1 MKNLQLFF
9 LLLVFI
15 LFIPGNSYC
24 EDISTLTV
32 GKVITLHSKV
42 LQENRQFIIRLPGD
56 YKNSG
61 KSYSVLYLLDAQWED
76 MFLIS
81 AGTIGYLSDMYRFPK
96 LIIVGI
102 YNSQRNRDMLP
113 TVVKDRPNSG
123 GSDRFLK
130 FLGSELIPYIN
141 NHYRTKPFS
150 ILYGGSNAGLFT
162 LYALLKSPHLF
173 QAYIAGSPMIGHCR
187 DFIYSQANQFIKTKL
202 TGKRHL
208 FFIYGKDDFSKVT
221 QYVPGFKKFIESNHI
236 DNLNFAVKIILDD
249 GHVPYTSLFHG
260 LRFIFSKK

>member
-1 MKNLQLFF
+1 MKNLQPFF
-9 LLLVFI
+9 ILLVLI
-15 LFIPGNSYC
+15 LLFPGNSYC
-24 EDISTLTV
+24 EDISKPTV
-32 GKVITLHSKV
+32 GKVITIHSKV
-42 LQENRQFIIRLPGD
+42 LQENREIIIRLPGD
-56 YKNSG
+56 YDNSG
-61 KSYSVLYLLDAQWED
+61 DGYSVLYLLDAQWED

-81 AGTIGYLSDMYRFPK
+81 AGTIGYMSDIYRFPR

-113 TVVKDRPNSG
+113 TEVKDRPNSG

-130 FLGSELIPYIN
+130 FLETELIPYIN
-141 NHYRTKPFS
+141 SHYRTKPFS
-150 ILYGGSNAGLFT
+150 ILYGGSNAGIFT
-162 LYALLKSPHLF
+162 LYALLKTPHLF

-208 FFIYGKDDFSKVT
+208 FFIYGKDDFRKVT
-221 QYVPGFKKFIESNHI
+221 QYVPAFKKFIESNHI
-236 DNLNFAVKIILDD
+236 ENLNFAVKIIPDD
-249 GHVPYTSLFHG
+249 GHVPYTSLFYG